1 VTGAKK
7 KKCWKPCPF
16 CGSMR
21 ITVWETPNIWTLE
34 CDKCHASGPEAKDE
48 ESALSAWNKR

>member
-16 CGSMR
+16 GGSMR